1 MRTYRELRKQNSSK
15 INDSVMKWGNELNR
29 IFSKEKVQMATKHR
43 KQAEE
48 EEGEMKGNTK
58 LS

>member
-43 KQAEE
+43 NQAEE
-48 EEGEMKGNTK
+48 EEGERKGNTK